1 MQQNKPHRTYTE
13 AQLLQRMAAL
23 CSRSEHCEADI
34 VAKLQAAEASPE
46 AISRIMARL
55 IDEHFIDNS
64 RYAHAFVREKSE
76 YSGWGRRK
84 IEFALRRKGIAQHL
98 ISDALEQLDSSSSEQ
113 QLRQLLTQ
121 KSRSVSAPSPYQR
134 RCKLIRFALSRGFDM
149 DLILKCLPSDN
160 GSSDEP
166 DFFD

>member
-1 MQQNKPHRTYTE
+1 MQKDKPHRTYTE

-34 VAKLQAAEASPE
+34 VAKLQAAEATPE

-55 IDEHFIDNS
+55 QSEHFVDNS

-76 YSGWGRRK
+76 YAGWGRRK
-84 IEFALRRKGIAQHL
+84 IEFALRRKQLPDSIIAEA
-98 ISDALEQLDSSSSEQ
+98 ISSLDGDATEQ
-113 QLRQLLTQ
+113 QLRQLIAQ
-121 KSRSVSAPSPYQR
+121 KNRSVSASSPYQR

-149 DLILKCLPSDN
+149 DLILKYLPDDAAE
-160 GSSDEP
+160 GDY
-166 DFFD
+166 